1 MVTPQTHH
9 DFWSAQ
15 SNRREEEEETQSRSF
30 TTNSSAAAVGG
41 LRVAAAASVEGFLRF
56 SGGRLRVLRSKM
68 HNTTS
73 HARVRRLMQKSFF
86 TLHFFFVSSSSLCFC
101 VVVVL
106 ASQPPVKVSS
116 SEWASATHSFVSIFI
131 HRDLKGFKCMTV
143 SLDFLESLRYFS
155 RLFETFRFNIL
166 LLFKH
171 SQFLE

>member
-1 MVTPQTHH
+1 MFDFSRISPAASNCCRSFSQTSRSSKIAGYWKLSFFLASALGWATRPATCSSTNLMVTPQTHH

-116 SEWASATHSFVSIFI
+116 SE
-131 HRDLKGFKCMTV
+131 
-143 SLDFLESLRYFS
+143 
-155 RLFETFRFNIL
+155 
-166 LLFKH
+166 
-171 SQFLE
+171 